1 VGRGRGP
8 DRDWRRIEPGG
19 KEHRDYVWQV
29 PMCDR
34 PARTMAVFGKPPEP
48 KASRPIFPQDKNQDP
63 RHPSRWTSGFLNRT
77 YAAYNRSYF
86 HDLEG
91 AAPIETGPPPLP
103 ASAYSNPM
111 RPSSAPA
118 TRRTPREFLPRSE
131 RSAGGSAGRSS
142 ARPSSRVP
150 GYAGFVPRTGPEESL
165 QPPVPYRGRH

>member
-1 VGRGRGP
+1 MVGRGRGP

-34 PARTMAVFGKPPEP
+34 QPKSMAIFGKPPENN
-48 KASRPIFPQDKNQDP
+48 KHSRPIFPQDKNQDP

-86 HDLEG
+86 HDLEA
-91 AAPIETGPPPLP
+91 AAPIETGPPPYP
-103 ASAYSNPM
+103 ASAYSKPAM

-118 TRRTPREFLPRSE
+118 TRRSPREHFPRSE
-131 RSAGGSAGRSS
+131 RSAGRFSAGPGSAR
-142 ARPSSRVP
+142 ASSRVP
-150 GYAGFVPRTGPEESL
+150 GYAGFVP
-165 QPPVPYRGRH
+165 